1 MGTTGESKVEQQKT
15 IQTAAKRTFIW
26 MPKLDLYVVREFMIP
41 FSVLIF
47 AFTLLFLIGDVFND
61 VDKFIEKETGSA
73 LAIRYFMMKMPGN
86 LLFVMPITVL
96 LSCMYTLAN
105 MGRRLE
111 ITAMRASGISLFR
124 CSMPIFVI
132 AFLVMLINAWFS
144 ESVVPDCAAET
155 TRIMRSIGEDDKDN
169 AFRNEKSVQ
178 YQSADNM
185 RSWMFGNYGDN
196 AQYSNVRLKFFRSA
210 EKEGENTRDV
220 ARVLNAE
227 KVEYVDGK
235 GWNFYQC
242 SETIFLEETGL
253 QDEEKSRRHDV
264 LFVPRSEIPESP
276 ETIETAI
283 SDPNMLSTRE
293 IHQFLKQNPDLP
305 KPIRALYLTYLY
317 RHLAFPWACFLCA
330 FLALPLA
337 AKNQRSGIF
346 ASIMSAVGVIV
357 AYQVISDVF
366 IMLGKSGQLPP
377 IIAGLL
383 PTVVFAAYGI
393 ILARKAG

>member
-1 MGTTGESKVEQQKT
+1 MEQQKT
-15 IQTAAKRTFIW
+15 IQSTARRTFLW

-41 FSVLIF
+41 FSVLLF

-61 VDKFIEKETGSA
+61 VDKFIEKDTGTG

-124 CSMPIFVI
+124 CSVPIFVI
-132 AFLVMLINAWFS
+132 AFLVMLVNFWFS
-144 ESVVPDCAAET
+144 EAIVPNCTMET
-155 TRIMRSIGEDDKDN
+155 TRIMRSIGEDDDDN
-169 AFRNEKSVQ
+169 TYRKNKSVQ
-178 YQSADNM
+178 YQTADNM
-185 RSWMFGNYGDN
+185 RSWMFGNFTEDN
-196 AQYSNVRLKFFRSA
+196 TQFNVRLKFFRE
-210 EKEGENTRDV
+210 EKAPDGSIQRVQD
-220 ARVLNAE
+220 RVLNA
-227 KVEYVDGK
+227 KKAEYIAGK
-235 GWNFYQC
+235 GWKFYEC
-242 SETIFLEETGL
+242 SEKTVLQENGL
-253 QDEEKSRRHDV
+253 FNLPKQHDE
-264 LFVPRSEIPESP
+264 LFVSSKDIPETP
-276 ETIETAI
+276 DMIETAI
-283 SDPNMLSTRE
+283 TNPEMLSSIE
-293 IHQFLKQNPDLP
+293 IYQFLEQNPDLP
-305 KPIRALYLTYLY
+305 KPIRALYQTYLY

-346 ASIMSAVGVIV
+346 TSIMSAVGVIV

-377 IIAGLL
+377 VIAGLL

-393 ILARKAG
+393 ILARKSG

>member
-1 MGTTGESKVEQQKT
+1 MEQQKR
-15 IQTAAKRTFIW
+15 IQMASKRTFIW

-132 AFLVMLINAWFS
+132 AFLVMLVNAWFG
-144 ESVVPDCAAET
+144 EAVVPDCAAET
-155 TRIMRSIGEDDKDN
+155 TRIMRSIGEDDDDN

-185 RSWMFGNYGDN
+185 RSWMFGNFTDSSLHY
-196 AQYSNVRLKFFRSA
+196 NVRLKFFRDEEVNNKNERS
-210 EKEGENTRDV
+210 V
-220 ARVLNAE
+220 ARVLNAQ
-227 KVEYVDGK
+227 KAEYVNGQ
-235 GWNFYQC
+235 GWSFYDCTEQ
-242 SETIFLEETGL
+242 SILHENGL
-253 QDEEKSRRHDV
+253 PDVVKHHDT
-264 LFVPRSEIPESP
+264 LSVPASEIPETP
-276 ETIETAI
+276 ETIATAI
-283 SDPNMLSTRE
+283 SDPKMLSTME
-293 IHQFLKQNPDLP
+293 IYTFLKTNPTLP
-305 KPIRALYLTYLY
+305 ESIRALYQTYLY

-346 ASIMSAVGVIV
+346 TSIMLAVGVVV
-357 AYQVISDVF
+357 AYQVLSDAF
-366 IMLGKSGQLPP
+366 IILGMRGYLPP
-377 IIAGLL
+377 YVAGLL
-383 PTVVFAAYGI
+383 PTVAFAAYGI

>member
-1 MGTTGESKVEQQKT
+1 METTGESKVEQQKT

-132 AFLVMLINAWFS
+132 AFLVMLVNAWFS
-144 ESVVPDCAAET
+144 EAVVPDCAAET

-185 RSWMFGNYGDN
+185 RSWMFGNYTDD
-196 AQYSNVRLKFFRSA
+196 AQYFNVRLKFFRDI
-210 EKEGENTRDV
+210 ERDGKKERV
-220 ARVLNAE
+220 SFRVLNA
-227 KVEYVDGK
+227 KKAEYVAGK
-235 GWNFYQC
+235 GWNFYEC
-242 SETIFLEETGL
+242 SETNVLPENGL
-253 QDEEKSRRHDV
+253 PDV
-264 LFVPRSEIPESP
+264 KKTHELLFVPQNEIPETP
-276 ETIETAI
+276 ETIATAI
-283 SDPNMLSTRE
+283 SDPNLLSTKE
-293 IHQFLKQNPDLP
+293 IYRFLKQNPDLP
-305 KPIRALYLTYLY
+305 ESIRALYQTHLY

-346 ASIMSAVGVIV
+346 SSIMSAVGVIV